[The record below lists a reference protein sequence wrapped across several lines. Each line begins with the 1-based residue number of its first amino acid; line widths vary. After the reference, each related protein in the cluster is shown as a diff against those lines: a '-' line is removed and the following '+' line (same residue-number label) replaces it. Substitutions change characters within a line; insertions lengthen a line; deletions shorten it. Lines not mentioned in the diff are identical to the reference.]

1 MVAQPLASL
10 EALSP
15 LLWRASDTIGTIDCP
30 PKQSSPKEKE
40 ERLLWFDR
48 RCRRGLFS
56 DLGGGHSVAAA
67 TGATSGE
74 LRSIFR
80 TTRSLQQQ
88 VPLSWPYLTLISSF
102 FSWISFT
109 FYVFWKRGNLR
120 RNWSEME
127 AGSNLTV
134 WATEDPYDA
143 NQQDWNLTTTMMI
156 DTSDGTENF
165 TVMSVVDL
173 NVTTSETTTATASPL
188 SKYDYLKPMWN
199 VFFTISIG
207 VGTLG
212 NLIVLWIVLC
222 E

>member
-1 MVAQPLASL
+1 
-10 EALSP
+10 
-15 LLWRASDTIGTIDCP
+15 
-30 PKQSSPKEKE
+30 
-40 ERLLWFDR
+40 
-48 RCRRGLFS
+48 
-56 DLGGGHSVAAA
+56 
-67 TGATSGE
+67 
-74 LRSIFR
+74 
-80 TTRSLQQQ
+80 
-88 VPLSWPYLTLISSF
+88 
-102 FSWISFT
+102 
-109 FYVFWKRGNLR
+109 
-120 RNWSEME
+120 ME

-134 WATEDPYDA
+134 WATEDPYVAD
-143 NQQDWNLTTTMMI
+143 QQDWNLTTTMMI

>member
-1 MVAQPLASL
+1 
-10 EALSP
+10 
-15 LLWRASDTIGTIDCP
+15 
-30 PKQSSPKEKE
+30 
-40 ERLLWFDR
+40 
-48 RCRRGLFS
+48 
-56 DLGGGHSVAAA
+56 
-67 TGATSGE
+67 
-74 LRSIFR
+74 
-80 TTRSLQQQ
+80 
-88 VPLSWPYLTLISSF
+88 
-102 FSWISFT
+102 
-109 FYVFWKRGNLR
+109 
-120 RNWSEME
+120 ME

>member
-1 MVAQPLASL
+1 
-10 EALSP
+10 
-15 LLWRASDTIGTIDCP
+15 
-30 PKQSSPKEKE
+30 
-40 ERLLWFDR
+40 
-48 RCRRGLFS
+48 
-56 DLGGGHSVAAA
+56 
-67 TGATSGE
+67 
-74 LRSIFR
+74 
-80 TTRSLQQQ
+80 
-88 VPLSWPYLTLISSF
+88 
-102 FSWISFT
+102 
-109 FYVFWKRGNLR
+109 
-120 RNWSEME
+120 ME

-134 WATEDPYDA
+134 WATEDPYVAD
-143 NQQDWNLTTTMMI
+143 QQDWNLTTTMTI

-222 E
+222 K

>member
-1 MVAQPLASL
+1 
-10 EALSP
+10 
-15 LLWRASDTIGTIDCP
+15 
-30 PKQSSPKEKE
+30 
-40 ERLLWFDR
+40 
-48 RCRRGLFS
+48 
-56 DLGGGHSVAAA
+56 
-67 TGATSGE
+67 
-74 LRSIFR
+74 
-80 TTRSLQQQ
+80 
-88 VPLSWPYLTLISSF
+88 
-102 FSWISFT
+102 
-109 FYVFWKRGNLR
+109 
-120 RNWSEME
+120 ME

-134 WATEDPYDA
+134 WATEDPYVAD
-143 NQQDWNLTTTMMI
+143 QQDWNLTTTMMI

-222 E
+222 K